1 MTWQWYDGHR
11 TLAKIWRQLQITIAT
26 YPHHTLSASRNK
38 YLQPHAGLRCFLVRV
53 GMIPEAE
60 DEQLREVIY
69 REYRIMYHVD
79 EMDEE
84 VLMLTVLHS
93 SRQFGG
99 FE

>member
-11 TLAKIWRQLQITIAT
+11 KLARIWRQLQITIAT

-38 YLQPHAGLRCFLVRV
+38 YLQPHAGLRCRS
-53 GMIPEAE
+53 GRMIPE

-84 VLMLTVLHS
+84 ILMLTVLHS